1 MVTRPAHRFAAVVA
15 LLCLLAAAFFG
26 VRHLRE
32 FGAWVFDLGNRDL
45 PLALLAIVGFALAAS
60 FALLK
65 PGPGNPQG
73 ALRVSIVWSAV
84 LLAGLVM
91 TWATIV
97 VSNRYAGS
105 NGTAVTSQAEYE
117 RLAEEHPESL
127 DGYNYFIPTGVYL
140 QSFEFLSSSNV
151 EMSGFVWQKYGP
163 EIPESVKRGIVFPE
177 QGENAYEPVEAWN
190 VTEDGVQHIGW
201 YFSGIFRQNFD
212 YRLYPFDTQD
222 IWLRLWH
229 PDPADTA
236 LLVPDFAAYRDITP
250 TTLPGL
256 DTKFVYGGWDP
267 LQSYFSYDLIDYNV
281 DFGRGRS
288 FRDAP
293 SPEFYFNLAVA
304 RDPLSPMLEHVVL
317 EVAIAILLFLLL
329 VLMSSSRAA
338 EESEGISVFDLI
350 VAAGGLLFAVILDH
364 NSIRTAVQSQVLTY
378 LEWFPIVLDVF
389 LVLVV
394 LSAVLR
400 LKGWRSPLLGY
411 TGDLMPV
418 LAYWPAL
425 LGTLFLVTLQVF
437 FFAL

>member
-1 MVTRPAHRFAAVVA
+1 MMTRMAHRIAAVVA
-15 LLCLLAAAFFG
+15 VLCLLATVLFG
-26 VRHLRE
+26 LRHLRE
-32 FGAWVFDLGNRDL
+32 FGAWVFDLSNRDL
-45 PLALLAIVGFALAAS
+45 PLAMLALVGFVLAAS
-60 FALLK
+60 FALLR
-65 PGPGNPQG
+65 PGPGNPHG
-73 ALRVSIVWSAV
+73 ALRVSIVWTVA

-91 TWATIV
+91 AWATIV

-105 NGTAVTSQAEYE
+105 NGTAVTSQAEYQ
-117 RLAEEHPESL
+117 RFTAEHPESL
-127 DGYNYFIPTGVYL
+127 DGYKYFIPTGVYL

-163 EIPESVKRGIVFPE
+163 EIPESVKRGVVFPE

-190 VTEDGVQHIGW
+190 VIENGVQNVGW
-201 YFSGIFRQNFD
+201 YFSGTFRQNFD

-229 PDPADTA
+229 PDPSDTV
-236 LLVPDFAAYRDITP
+236 LLVPDFAAYRNITP

-288 FRDAP
+288 YREAP
-293 SPEFYFNLAVA
+293 NPEFYFNLAVA
-304 RDPLSPMLEHVVL
+304 RDPLSPMLEHGVL

-329 VLMSSSRAA
+329 VLMTRGG
-338 EESEGISVFDLI
+338 EGITAFDLI

-364 NSIRTAVQSQVLTY
+364 NSIREAVQSQALTY
-378 LEWFPIVLDVF
+378 LEWFPLILDVF

-400 LKGWRSPLLGY
+400 LKGWRMPVLGY

-437 FFAL
+437 FFAS